1 MAKQSKRAQ
10 RTRTAALNAVRVQ
23 REYPA
28 GLNGVYGHLRRATK
42 YLATRTDE
50 ESARQFKLLSRHQK
64 ILERMI
70 AADLSKRETHH

>member
-10 RTRTAALNAVRVQ
+10 RIHTAGLNGVRVW
-23 REYPA
+23 RDYPA
-28 GLNGVYGHLRRATK
+28 SLNGVYGHLRRATE

-50 ESARQFKLLSRHQK
+50 ESARQFKLLREHQK